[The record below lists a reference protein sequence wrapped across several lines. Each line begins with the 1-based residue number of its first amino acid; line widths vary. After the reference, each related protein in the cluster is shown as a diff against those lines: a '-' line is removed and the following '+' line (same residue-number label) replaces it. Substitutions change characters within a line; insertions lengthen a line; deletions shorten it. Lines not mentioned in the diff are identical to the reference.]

1 MKKNI
6 ILIAAILLSGVMGL
20 SQGKMD
26 KMKDKSN
33 GAQSEMK
40 DKAQETK
47 KEVKENLLK
56 FLRKEKRRKK

>member
-47 KEVKENLLK
+47 KEVKEKSAEIL
-56 FLRKEKRRKK
+56 EKRE